1 MVVRSTL
8 RAMISKV
15 PYSDKIPDAVSR
27 LLDEGDS
34 YTYRD
39 RISSVDYE
47 FDRSRSLSPKDRI
60 HSKLISNR
68 LRDTTT
74 TSGVT
79 GTSRALNIVDEIDE
93 IEYERMESNYEDNVF
108 RDDGESTISYLNYC
122 DTCDA
127 IPVDTKLAINKLNDN
142 GRSTGTSRS
151 NDREMGGLN
160 LMYQFESN
168 SNMDEPLRL
177 GDGLSDRMNPFVDAS
192 ETTLVSEGSMHQ
204 HNQQQRFGAA
214 ERNLRTKQYLSEQ
227 NNKFDELISNNL
239 NVVLKKY
246 EVEEKVVNP
255 FSNTAL
261 VKLLYQN
268 TTEQITSRIP
278 FGQSIKGWLPWIDKP
293 QPKEL
298 PKEIVKPK
306 LMVLPEPE
314 FIATST
320 PQDDV
325 VETFQEEE
333 YDRDISVELFI
344 DSLDPETKAN
354 LLSALRKDSQD
365 EETDVEEPKT
375 KPKQESTIDKL
386 QAFLIISIKLFI
398 TGFKLSIPFTKYIYQ
413 KFKNN
418 ELFVIN
424 YKNVNKFFDLLLQFM
439 NYLDGRLNRSEDV
452 IEKLYQQKGD
462 NYYND
467 NFDIIYQEISQNVSN
482 YMNEQM
488 KKVMRSVDED
498 KSMKG
503 IVARYLVAKYLPIRD
518 QKTHMDMSDP
528 KYSIYFSA
536 SHNSQPGTL
545 ASGSPQSITPESMH
559 NSDSINSDQISLENL
574 EDLSVLKIAQ
584 RFVDELGP

>member
-1 MVVRSTL
+1 
-8 RAMISKV
+8 MISKV

-39 RISSVDYE
+39 RILSVDYE

-108 RDDGESTISYLNYC
+108 RDDGELTISYLNYC

-375 KPKQESTIDKL
+375 KPKQELTIDKL
-386 QAFLIISIKLFI
+386 QAFLIILIKLFI

-528 KYSIYFSA
+528 KYSIYFLA
-536 SHNSQPGTL
+536 SHNLQPGTL